1 MRGLFGLVGLVVVLA
16 IVGIVAKKQLSA
28 TRAPAAVLEQ
38 QQAPGLGTGASAPAA
53 NPGGNVRMQS
63 QQVQQQV
70 QQQLDDIMKQ
80 RSQDLLPE
88 SDK

>member
-16 IVGIVAKKQLSA
+16 IVGIIAKKQLST
-28 TRAPAAVLEQ
+28 TRAPAAALQ
-38 QQAPGLGTGASAPAA
+38 QVPIPGTGASAPVIS
-53 NPGGNVRMQS
+53 PTGNVREQS

-80 RSQDLLPE
+80 RTQSLPDA
-88 SDK
+88 DK

>member
-28 TRAPAAVLEQ
+28 SRAPVPALQ
-38 QQAPGLGTGASAPAA
+38 QVQIPGTGASAPVI
-53 NPGGNVRMQS
+53 NPTGNVREQS

-70 QQQLDDIMKQ
+70 QQQLDEIAKQ
-80 RSQDLLPE
+80 RAQVLRDME
-88 SDK
+88 K

>member
-28 TRAPAAVLEQ
+28 TRAPAAAL
-38 QQAPGLGTGASAPAA
+38 QQAPIAGTGASAPVI
-53 NPGGNVRMQS
+53 NPTGNVREQS

-70 QQQLDDIMKQ
+70 QQQLDEIAKQ
-80 RSQDLLPE
+80 RAQVLRDME
-88 SDK
+88 K

>member
-28 TRAPAAVLEQ
+28 TRAPAAALQVP
-38 QQAPGLGTGASAPAA
+38 AAGSGASAPVI
-53 NPGGNVRMQS
+53 NPTGNVRQQS
-63 QQVQQQV
+63 EQVQQQV

-80 RSQDLLPE
+80 RAQSLPE
-88 SDK
+88 ADK

>member
-16 IVGIVAKKQLSA
+16 IVGIVARKQLSA
-28 TRAPAAVLEQ
+28 TRAPAAAV
-38 QQAPGLGTGASAPAA
+38 QQAPGPGVGASVPVI
-53 NPGGNVRMQS
+53 NPTGNVREQS

-80 RSQDLLPE
+80 RAQSLPE
-88 SDK
+88 ADK

>member
-16 IVGIVAKKQLSA
+16 IVGVVAKKQLSA
-28 TRAPAAVLEQ
+28 TRAPAAAAL
-38 QQAPGLGTGASAPAA
+38 QQAPVPGTGASAPVI
-53 NPGGNVRMQS
+53 NPAGNVREQS

-80 RSQDLLPE
+80 RAQNLPDA
-88 SDK
+88 DK

>member
-28 TRAPAAVLEQ
+28 TRAPAAAAAL
-38 QQAPGLGTGASAPAA
+38 QQAPVPGTGASAPVINAA
-53 NPGGNVRMQS
+53 GNVREQS

-80 RSQDLLPE
+80 RAQNLPE
-88 SDK
+88 ADK

>member
-16 IVGIVAKKQLSA
+16 IVGIVARKQLSA
-28 TRAPAAVLEQ
+28 TRAPAAAV
-38 QQAPGLGTGASAPAA
+38 QQAPAPGVGASVPVI
-53 NPGGNVRMQS
+53 NPTGNVREQS

-80 RSQDLLPE
+80 RAQSLPE
-88 SDK
+88 ADK